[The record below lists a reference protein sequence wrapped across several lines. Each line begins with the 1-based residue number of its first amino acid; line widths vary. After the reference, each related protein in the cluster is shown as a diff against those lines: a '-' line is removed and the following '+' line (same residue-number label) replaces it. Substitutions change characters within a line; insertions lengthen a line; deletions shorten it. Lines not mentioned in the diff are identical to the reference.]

1 MQDLNDFKVI
11 GRLTQDVGADERSFQ
26 YIGNGTAKANVSI
39 AVNSAK
45 KDGDKWVDEVS
56 FFTITIFGKTAEN
69 LKPYLTKG
77 QQVLIEGMLK
87 QDRWQDKYTGNNM
100 SKIYINAI
108 SVRLVGGKRDNNGQQ
123 NNGYN
128 GFNSANGQNY
138 QNQKPQDN
146 GYQNGGEMYGND
158 FPEDIPF

>member
-39 AVNSAK
+39 AVNNTK
-45 KDGDKWVDEVS
+45 KEGDKFVDDPS

-69 LKPYLTKG
+69 LKPYLKKG
-77 QQVLIEGMLK
+77 TQVLFECHLK
-87 QDRWQDKYTGNNM
+87 QDRWEKDGQKK
-100 SKIYINAI
+100 SAI
-108 SVRLVGGKRDNNGQQ
+108 SIIADRVQLLGGKRDSNSSSSSKESAPQQ
-123 NNGYN
+123 D
-128 GFNSANGQNY
+128 SVPA
-138 QNQKPQDN
+138 D
-146 GYQNGGEMYGND
+146 D

>member
-69 LKPYLTKG
+69 LKPYLKKG
-77 QQVLIEGMLK
+77 TQALFCCRLK
-87 QDRWQDKYTGNNM
+87 QDRWEKDGQKK
-100 SKIYINAI
+100 SAI
-108 SVRLVGGKRDNNGQQ
+108 SIIADNVQLLGCKKDSN
-123 NNGYN
+123 
-128 GFNSANGQNY
+128 NSAPSKESNSHTEFDPSDG
-138 QNQKPQDN
+138 
-146 GYQNGGEMYGND
+146 
-158 FPEDIPF
+158 FPSDCPF

>member
-39 AVNSAK
+39 AVNNTK
-45 KDGDKWVDEVS
+45 KEGDKFVDDPS

-69 LKPYLTKG
+69 LKPYLKKG
-77 QQVLIEGMLK
+77 TQVLFECHLK
-87 QDRWQDKYTGNNM
+87 QDRWEKDGQKK
-100 SKIYINAI
+100 SAI
-108 SVRLVGGKRDNNGQQ
+108 SIIADRVQLLGGKRDNNSSSSSKESAPQQ
-123 NNGYN
+123 D
-128 GFNSANGQNY
+128 SA
-138 QNQKPQDN
+138 PTD
-146 GYQNGGEMYGND
+146 D